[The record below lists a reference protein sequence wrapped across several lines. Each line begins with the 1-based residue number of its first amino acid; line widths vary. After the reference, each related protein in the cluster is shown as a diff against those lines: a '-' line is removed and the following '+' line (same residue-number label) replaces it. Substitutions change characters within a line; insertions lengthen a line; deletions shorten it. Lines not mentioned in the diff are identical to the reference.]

1 MLLSNT
7 DPGKPTTL
15 SSTRAFQ
22 NDFEHCR
29 EKQGEKIGNEE
40 SLQNSGLH
48 RSGQPPKLLYS
59 YQSHWQK
66 RPPGGWPSSSGL
78 IPSHVTVFFCME
90 YLISP
95 PTTQTSWFIP
105 SKIQRGRFPLCSW
118 LRAYPGSGFWTYFLA
133 KEERA
138 HLSGEPSPTTLIC
151 MKSGALP
158 LES

>member
-7 DPGKPTTL
+7 DPGKSTTL
-15 SSTRAFQ
+15 SLTRALQ
-22 NDFEHCR
+22 KYSKHCR

-40 SLQNSGLH
+40 SLQTFWLTQTWPATQAS
-48 RSGQPPKLLYS
+48 LYS
-59 YQSHWQK
+59 YQSHWQQ

-78 IPSHVTVFFCME
+78 VPSHVTVLFCME

-118 LRAYPGSGFWTYFLA
+118 LRAYPGSGFWTISWLKR
-133 KEERA
+133 KE
-138 HLSGEPSPTTLIC
+138 PI
-151 MKSGALP
+151 LP
-158 LES
+158 ENPPPPLWLVWRVELCH